1 MKAYFVICFLCLLST
16 SQLEQLSYLNEANTD
31 VAGLNPFLTLLQKED
46 TSRLLVKQS
55 NKIRRNSVNQVDV
68 TDEPNADKN
77 SCKCKDR
84 AAKRLRREIKDVS
97 FQRCTAWNGEE
108 TLLLSNISLSPSPLI
123 APGNLHINFDAEV
136 KKQLPESIQI
146 DVDVYKYMFD
156 TLPVSVPCLTVRN
169 VKDLSLGSC
178 TYWDVCSSVKGSA
191 CPTFQSNSLP
201 CACEEI
207 TPGFYTFSKPLTY
220 IIPNISSIFDV
231 LVKVSSQLSQ

>member
-97 FQRCTAWNGEE
+97 FQRCKF
-108 TLLLSNISLSPSPLI
+108 LSS
-123 APGNLHINFDAEV
+123 AGNYIV
-136 KKQLPESIQI
+136 
-146 DVDVYKYMFD
+146 VV
-156 TLPVSVPCLTVRN
+156 
-169 VKDLSLGSC
+169 
-178 TYWDVCSSVKGSA
+178 SSVTS
-191 CPTFQSNSLP
+191 
-201 CACEEI
+201 
-207 TPGFYTFSKPLTY
+207 
-220 IIPNISSIFDV
+220 
-231 LVKVSSQLSQ
+231 